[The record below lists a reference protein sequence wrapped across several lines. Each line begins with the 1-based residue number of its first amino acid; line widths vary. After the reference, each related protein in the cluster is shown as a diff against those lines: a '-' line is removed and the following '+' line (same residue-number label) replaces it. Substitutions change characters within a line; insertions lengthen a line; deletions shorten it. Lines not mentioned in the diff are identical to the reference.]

1 MIVSRRAAL
10 GSGLAAGMLPR
21 FAIAQSDNRP
31 TIKVAVQKISNTGT
45 LEPLREQSSN
55 VSERWVGSIL
65 ETLIGRNQQGEL
77 ERVPGLAT
85 NWQRLDS
92 RTLEVT
98 LRPGVRMHNGDEF
111 TARDVVFSFG
121 PGHVSG
127 DGVPKDV
134 QAVATRHFPTLARVE
149 ALSRDRVRFVTSK
162 PDITLEG
169 RLSAGGAEIV
179 SSRSWKE
186 AGSWTANS
194 RTAVGT
200 GPYRVVKFTPGASLV
215 LDSHDDY
222 WGGRPPLKRI
232 IFLEVPEAAS
242 RIAGLRAGDFDFAC
256 DLTPD
261 QSIALSRDE
270 RVQVQG
276 GLVPNH
282 RIVVFDKNHPVLRNP
297 KIRLAMAQ
305 SINCQDIVSGLWA
318 DQARVPPGL
327 QWEFYGP
334 MFVENWQ
341 VPAYDLLQARDLI
354 LQSGY
359 RGEEII
365 YRARHNYYT
374 AEVSTAQVLVEFWR
388 KVGLN
393 VKLEI
398 LENWNEVLDRNGPR
412 GVRDW
417 SNSAT
422 FDDPVSSIVNQHGP
436 HGAQQTNGEWTNEE
450 MNALSVD
457 MEASAD
463 INHRQAVFARMLQIC
478 EREDPA
484 YIVLHQN
491 AVFTAHR
498 SGLPWTP
505 SPSFF
510 LDFSSRGWKA

>member
-10 GSGLAAGMLPR
+10 GTGLATGMLPR
-21 FAIAQSDNRP
+21 FAIAQADNRP
-31 TIKVAVQKISNTGT
+31 TIRVAVQKISNTGT

-65 ETLIGRNQQGEL
+65 ETLIGRNQQGQL
-77 ERVPGLAT
+77 ERIPGLAT
-85 NWQRLDS
+85 ELQRLDQ
-92 RTLEVT
+92 VT
-98 LRPGVRMHNGDEF
+98 LDVDLRQGVRMHNGDELTAEDVLF
-111 TARDVVFSFG
+111 TFG
-121 PGHVSG
+121 PGHMIG
-127 DGVPKDV
+127 DSVPKDV
-134 QAVATRHFPTLARVE
+134 QAVARRHFPTLARVQ
-149 ALSRDRVRFVTSK
+149 ALSRYRVRFVTGK

-169 RLSAGGAEIV
+169 RISSGGGEIV
-179 SSRSWKE
+179 SARSWQE
-186 AGSWTANS
+186 GGSWTANS
-194 RTAVGT
+194 RTAVGS
-200 GPYRVVKFTPGASLV
+200 GPYRVVQFVPGSSLV
-215 LDSHDDY
+215 LDSHDAY

-242 RIAGLRAGDFDFAC
+242 RIAGLRAGDYDFAC

-261 QSIALSRDE
+261 QSIALGRDE
-270 RVQVQG
+270 RLQVQG

-282 RIVVFDKNHPVLRNP
+282 RIVVFDKNHPVLQNP
-297 KIRLAMAQ
+297 KIRLAMAHAIDGQ
-305 SINCQDIVSGLWA
+305 QIVSGLWA
-318 DQARVPPGL
+318 NKARVPPGL

-334 MFVENWQ
+334 MFIDDWQ
-341 VPAYDLLQARDLI
+341 VPEYDPLQARELI

-388 KVGLN
+388 KAGLN

-398 LENWNEVLDRNGPR
+398 LENWNQVLDRGGPR
-412 GVRDW
+412 GLRDW

-436 HGAQQTNGEWTNEE
+436 NGAQQTNGEWTNEE
-450 MNALSVD
+450 MNALSVH

-463 INHRQAVFARMLQIC
+463 LDARRADFARMLQIC

-491 AVFTAHR
+491 AVFTAHKR
-498 SGLPWTP
+498 GLPWLP